1 MTNVKRETQKEL
13 SKSIDSLKITLAKIR
28 TGRAHP
34 SLLDSVIVEYQNE
47 KTPLKQMATIF
58 VEDARKLKVVAF
70 DSKSVGAI
78 TKSILNAGLGLNPS
92 NTGTN
97 IYVPLPAL
105 TEDTRKMY
113 IKQLRQN
120 IESARIVVRNLRRD
134 AFSAYKKQLKNK
146 EINEN
151 DEKRLSNSI
160 QKDVDETMVIIDG
173 LLTQKEKEIMAI

>member
-1 MTNVKRETQKEL
+1 MTNVKKETQKEL
-13 SKSIDSLKITLAKIR
+13 SKAIESLKITLAKIR

-34 SLLDSVIVEYQNE
+34 SLLDSVIVEYQNA
-47 KTPLKQMATIF
+47 KSPLKQMATVF
-58 VEDARKLKVVAF
+58 VEDARTLKVVAF
-70 DSKSVGAI
+70 DPKSVGAI

-105 TEDTRKMY
+105 TEETRKMY

-134 AFSAYKKQLKNK
+134 AFTAYKKQFKNK

-160 QKDVDETMVIIDG
+160 QKDVDETMATIDG
-173 LLTQKEKEIMAI
+173 LLIQKEKEIMAI

>member
-13 SKSIDSLKITLAKIR
+13 SKAIDSLKMTLAKIR

-34 SLLDSVIVEYQNE
+34 SLLDSVIVEYLNV
-47 KTPLKQMATIF
+47 KTPIKQMATIV
-58 VEDARKLKVVAF
+58 VEDARTLKVVAF
-70 DSKSVGAI
+70 DPKSVGAI

-92 NTGTN
+92 NTGTS

-134 AFSAYKKQLKNK
+134 AFTAYKKQLKNK

-151 DEKRLSNSI
+151 DDKRLSNSI
-160 QKDVDETMVIIDG
+160 QKDVDETMASIDE
-173 LLTQKEKEIMAI
+173 LLAQKEKEIMAI

>member
-1 MTNVKRETQKEL
+1 MTNVKKETQKEL
-13 SKSIDSLKITLAKIR
+13 SKAIESLKITLAKIR

-34 SLLDSVIVEYQNE
+34 SLLDSVIVEHQNA
-47 KTPLKQMATIF
+47 KSPLKQMATIV
-58 VEDARKLKVVAF
+58 VEDARTLKVVAF
-70 DSKSVGAI
+70 DPKSVGAI

-105 TEDTRKMY
+105 TEETRKMY

-134 AFSAYKKQLKNK
+134 AFTAYKKQLKNK

-160 QKDVDETMVIIDG
+160 QKDVDETMAIIDG

>member
-13 SKSIDSLKITLAKIR
+13 SKAIDSLKITLAKIR

-34 SLLDSVIVEYQNE
+34 SLLDSVIVEYMSV
-47 KTPLKQMATIF
+47 KTPIKQMATIV
-58 VEDARKLKVVAF
+58 VEDARTLKVVAF
-70 DSKSVGAI
+70 DPKSVGAI
-78 TKSILNAGLGLNPS
+78 TKSILNSGLGLNPS
-92 NTGTN
+92 NTGTS

-134 AFSAYKKQLKNK
+134 AFTTYKKQLKTK

-160 QKDVDETMVIIDG
+160 QKDVDETMANIDE
-173 LLTQKEKEIMAI
+173 LLAQKEKEIMAI

>member
-1 MTNVKRETQKEL
+1 MTNVKKETQKEL
-13 SKSIDSLKITLAKIR
+13 SKAIESLKITLAKIR

-34 SLLDSVIVEYQNE
+34 SLLDSVIVEYQNA
-47 KTPLKQMATIF
+47 KAPLKQMATIV
-58 VEDARKLKVVAF
+58 VEDARTLKVIAF
-70 DSKSVGAI
+70 DHKSVGAI

-105 TEDTRKMY
+105 TEETRKMY

-151 DEKRLSNSI
+151 DEKRLSNAI
-160 QKDVDETMVIIDG
+160 QKEVDETMVIIDG

>member
-1 MTNVKRETQKEL
+1 MTNVKKETQKEL
-13 SKSIDSLKITLAKIR
+13 SKAIESLKITLAKIR

-34 SLLDSVIVEYQNE
+34 SLLDSVIVEYQNV
-47 KTPLKQMATIF
+47 KSPLKQMATIV
-58 VEDARKLKVVAF
+58 VEDARTLKVLAF
-70 DSKSVGAI
+70 DPKSVGAI

-92 NTGTN
+92 NTGIN

-105 TEDTRKMY
+105 TEETRKMY

-120 IESARIVVRNLRRD
+120 IESARIVIRNLRRD
-134 AFSAYKKQLKNK
+134 AFTAYKKQLKNK

-160 QKDVDETMVIIDG
+160 QKDVDETMATIDG